1 MTHGTDQQ
9 APKPTPQAVAVRAAA
24 QAADAHQQA
33 PDTTTL
39 HDMQAKVQA
48 ALDLGASP
56 TDIRAARQ
64 AVAA

>member
-1 MTHGTDQQ
+1 MKPSDQQ
-9 APKPTPQAVAVRAAA
+9 PQQPTPQAVAVRAAA

-39 HDMQAKVQA
+39 RDMQAKVQA

-56 TDIRAARQ
+56 ADIRAARP